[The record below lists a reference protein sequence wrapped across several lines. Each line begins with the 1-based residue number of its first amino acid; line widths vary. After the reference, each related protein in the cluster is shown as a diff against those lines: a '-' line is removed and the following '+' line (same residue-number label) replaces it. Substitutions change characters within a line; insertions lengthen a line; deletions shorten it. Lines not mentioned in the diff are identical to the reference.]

1 MSRTIFDVGMF
12 DGADTEYY
20 LDMGY
25 RVVAVEANPELAE
38 RAKERFAEHVKAGRL
53 TVVNRAIGPKD
64 STVDLILAGDDLGSS
79 SVHADR
85 VADKRPQGTVSVRTV
100 TVDELMEE
108 HGVPY
113 FLKSDIEGADREC
126 VLSLRPKR
134 APKYLSFEAG
144 PDVEE
149 LIDHAASVG
158 YRLFQVI
165 DQCSFLPVD
174 RSVPIWDRL
183 CRRVI
188 RAMGYDDPLRVRRAG
203 RFFRLGH
210 SSGPAPWKINGLWS
224 TSEYTKE
231 KYRKYRIPGHW
242 YDVHAKLA

>member
-1 MSRTIFDVGMF
+1 MLATIFDIGMF

-38 RAKERFAEHVKAGRL
+38 RAKSKFASHVKSGRL
-53 TVVNRAIGPKD
+53 KIVNRAIGPKD
-64 STVDLILAGDDLGSS
+64 STVDLVLAGDDLGSS

-85 VADKRPQGTVSVRTV
+85 VANKHPQGTVPVRTV
-100 TVDELMEE
+100 TIDELMEE

-113 FLKSDIEGADREC
+113 FLKSDIEGSDREC

-134 APKYLSFEAG
+134 APTYLSFEAG

-165 DQCSFLPVD
+165 DQCSFAPLSVD
-174 RSVPIWDRL
+174 PLWDRIS
-183 CRRVI
+183 RRII
-188 RAMGYDDPLRVRRAG
+188 RTLGYDDPLRVRKTG
-203 RFFRLGH
+203 RFFQVGR

-231 KYRKYRIPGHW
+231 KYRKHRIPGHW